1 MPPKRN
7 EHHRDES
14 EYFHNLVGRKRA
26 HDSRDRHAR
35 LARNEPDAYH
45 VTRIGEQHT
54 VRSGAKDS
62 ESNDTPEPHLGSL
75 AKEKPPADTLEQ
87 CRRESDHARSD
98 QKRKRR
104 MRDAVNGDNPVD
116 PSDRQRNDRDDHD
129 ERDRGTKGSPHQS
142 FGRAA
147 SLTLTVTRLALGP
160 IALLLASQRADGR
173 LLAAAVIIASLSDV
187 YDGKIARRFGV
198 DTPGLRRFDSIS
210 DTVFYIFV
218 AAAIWI
224 LHPDII
230 RSHGL
235 LLCVFIAMQIG
246 GHLFDLKKF
255 GRDTSYHTWTGRAF
269 GLSLF
274 VAATLIFWTGSAVPW
289 LAIALI
295 TGIISHIDAL
305 IITLTLP
312 EWHHDVHTIA
322 NARRIRDEF
331 TRRQRPSTA
340 PP

>member
-1 MPPKRN
+1 
-7 EHHRDES
+7 
-14 EYFHNLVGRKRA
+14 
-26 HDSRDRHAR
+26 
-35 LARNEPDAYH
+35 
-45 VTRIGEQHT
+45 
-54 VRSGAKDS
+54 
-62 ESNDTPEPHLGSL
+62 
-75 AKEKPPADTLEQ
+75 
-87 CRRESDHARSD
+87 
-98 QKRKRR
+98 
-104 MRDAVNGDNPVD
+104 MRDAVNDDTPVD
-116 PSDRQRNDRDDHD
+116 PSNRERGDRNDHDD
-129 ERDRGTKGSPHQS
+129 RDRGTDGSPHKA

-147 SLTLTVTRLALGP
+147 SLTLTVTRLTLGP
-160 IALLLASQRADGR
+160 IAILLASQRADGR
-173 LLAAAVIIASLSDV
+173 LLAAAVVIASLSDV

-198 DTPGLRRFDSIS
+198 DTAGLRRFDSIA

-224 LHPDII
+224 LHPEII
-230 RSHGL
+230 RSHWL
-235 LLCVFIAMQIG
+235 LLAVFIAMQIG

-269 GLSLF
+269 GFSLF

-295 TGIISHIDAL
+295 IGIIAHIDAL

-322 NARRIRDEF
+322 NARRIRDDF
-331 TRRQRPSTA
+331 TQRRRPSTT